1 MNMIPSADE
10 AKALWDVY
18 ALPEPKR
25 IHCRLVAQLAVW
37 FAHELVKKDPTLSI
51 DIPLLEASALLH
63 DIDKAVAKLPH
74 ERHPDAAV
82 RVLRERG
89 LDKVADVVRTHPLHA
104 ILDQTISPKTW
115 EQKLLFLSDKMVKY
129 SIGSVDERFDL
140 WRAEH
145 LPSDAVIIL
154 DQAYPKVKLLESRIC
169 SMIGVTP
176 DTVSELATKEE
187 TSTMKSHSLRR
198 NV

>member
-1 MNMIPSADE
+1 MMIPSTDE
-10 AKALWDVY
+10 AKILWDVY

-25 IHCRLVAQLAVW
+25 IHCTLVAQLAVW
-37 FAHELVKKDPTLSI
+37 FARELVKADPTITI

-63 DIDKAVAKLPH
+63 DIDKAVTRLPG

-89 LDKVADVVRTHPLHA
+89 LEEVADVVRTHPLHA

-115 EQKLLFLSDKMVKY
+115 EQKILFLSDKMVKY
-129 SIGSVDERFDL
+129 SIGSVDERFGL

-145 LPSDAVIIL
+145 LPSDAVTIL
-154 DQAYPKVKLLESRIC
+154 DQSYPKVKLLESQIC
-169 SMIGVTP
+169 SMIGISP
-176 DTVSELATKEE
+176 DIVSELATKGE